1 MAKKYLRFRDL
12 VERQIVGN
20 RVTLGR
26 WIKLHGFPPGVKI
39 GPNSR
44 AWTDEEI
51 VAWQERKAAEARAT
65 EREVA

>member
-26 WIKLHGFPPGVKI
+26 WIKNNGFPPGVKI

-44 AWTDEEI
+44 AWTDDEI
-51 VAWQERKAAEARAT
+51 VAWQDAKAAAA